1 MRSQLS
7 FNRRVVYSLAILL
20 LIGQSVSV
28 AAEKFTLS
36 GEVIWPDEEK
46 KKRPKII
53 LKGEKSYDE
62 KINSKGAFKIKRVIG
77 GEYSLQVQ
85 VNKETVHEETNPRYH
100 KLIKKFKEITGCPLI
115 VNTSFNIRGE
125 PIVCSPYDAFMCFM
139 GTELDLLIIENFI
152 LYKEEQ
158 KALNSKENEKFTLD

>member
-46 KKRPKII
+46 KKKPKII

-62 KINSKGAFKIKRVIG
+62 KISKKGDFKIKRVLDD
-77 GEYSLQVQ
+77 Y
-85 VNKETVHEETNPRYH
+85 NKVLLKSHSK
-100 KLIKKFKEITGCPLI
+100 KLLVLYLRRILTCTYLK
-115 VNTSFNIRGE
+115 
-125 PIVCSPYDAFMCFM
+125 
-139 GTELDLLIIENFI
+139 LLFHH
-152 LYKEEQ
+152 Q
-158 KALNSKENEKFTLD
+158 RVFF